1 MFFMNLFPS
10 LEKESFKNN
19 SKNNSISNFLK
30 DIQNYFTSFQVISQ
44 LQKLSP
50 HNLYTL
56 DRFER

>member
-1 MFFMNLFPS
+1 MNLFPS